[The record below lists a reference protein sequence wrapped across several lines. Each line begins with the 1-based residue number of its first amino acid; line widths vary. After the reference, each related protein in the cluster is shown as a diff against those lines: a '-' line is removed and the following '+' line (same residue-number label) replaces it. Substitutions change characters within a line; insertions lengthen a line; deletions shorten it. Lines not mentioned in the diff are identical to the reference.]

1 MVSGYMRDELINT
14 AVNLKIAPLNSNIL
28 GKAINL
34 LEKNDISITVIA
46 ELLKNDMGVVSKLI
60 SIANSAFYRIGMPV
74 NNIER
79 AIITIGQTELKS
91 ILFCLFYLG
100 EITNFLKFKK
110 KDLFY
115 LLKHCVFV
123 AHGARLLSKRLLID
137 DPEDVFTVSLL
148 HDIGKVVFFMN
159 LDGYEDLINE
169 SDIGKV
175 VFFMNLDGYEDLINE
190 SLEKNIPLPLLERER
205 YGIDHQEIG
214 NILGLKWKLPP
225 IFLSIIENHHNKMD
239 NNTGYTDILKLVSC
253 ADRFFYYRDGD
264 EQPEIFILKKE
275 AEGIETEIEKL
286 VYIIHN

>member
-169 SDIGKV
+169 S
-175 VFFMNLDGYEDLINE
+175 
-190 SLEKNIPLPLLERER
+190 LEKNIPLPLLERER
-205 YGIDHQEIG
+205 YGIDHQELG

-253 ADRFFYYRDGD
+253 ADRIFYYRDGD